1 VGSVK
6 RRAPIYHRTQHRVA
20 KSSPVHEALIL
31 LGVIAALLA
40 GIVPF
45 VYLSIR
51 ELGQAR
57 LLQPATKETH
67 PGQHRLASLHGLWAT
82 HFRFEWIGGYQFR
95 GLDRRF
101 IAAWRH
107 AEQPVFLQLQLIKGA
122 THYELLSVFNREQ
135 TLTSTTAIA
144 IVPPTPPGSFVQRYP
159 DATLTEL
166 FRHHASAHDFLVGG
180 GHVKLEPHA
189 VRFDRALIDVLAR
202 THAFVT
208 ALSAWPLRGV
218 AWVLVGPRRAR
229 NRSVAEQLAFQNA
242 GSETAATEPD
252 EAMSADENAALNAA
266 TATPKKAPRAAEDE
280 GDAPIDDAMA
290 AEIESLVAKTAT
302 LRRGSAEARRKPSD
316 KHAPD
321 APPAAPARPN
331 APRPAPRA
339 GRTR

>member
-1 VGSVK
+1 
-6 RRAPIYHRTQHRVA
+6 
-20 KSSPVHEALIL
+20 VHEALIL
-31 LGVIAALLA
+31 LGLIAALLG
-40 GIVPF
+40 GIVPV
-45 VYLSIR
+45 VYVSIR
-51 ELGQAR
+51 QLGQAR
-57 LLQPATKETH
+57 LLQPATKQTH
-67 PGQHRLASLHGLWAT
+67 PGQHRLASLHGPWAA

-107 AEQPVFLQLQLIKGA
+107 AEQPVFMQLQLIKGA

-135 TLTSTTAIA
+135 TLTSTTSIG

-159 DATLTEL
+159 EASLTEL

-208 ALSAWPLRGV
+208 ALSAWPLRSV
-218 AWVLVGPRRAR
+218 AWVLFGPRRAR
-229 NRSVAEQLAFQNA
+229 NRGVAEQLAFASAA
-242 GSETAATEPD
+242 GVSSETEAPPTSAA
-252 EAMSADENAALNAA
+252 AANP
-266 TATPKKAPRAAEDE
+266 TAPTPRKAVNRPPEDDA
-280 GDAPIDDAMA
+280 DAPIDDATA

-302 LRRGSAEARRKPSD
+302 IRRGGTDGRTRSNAKREPEV
-316 KHAPD
+316 
-321 APPAAPARPN
+321 PPAAPARPP
-331 APRPAPRA
+331 AARPAPRD